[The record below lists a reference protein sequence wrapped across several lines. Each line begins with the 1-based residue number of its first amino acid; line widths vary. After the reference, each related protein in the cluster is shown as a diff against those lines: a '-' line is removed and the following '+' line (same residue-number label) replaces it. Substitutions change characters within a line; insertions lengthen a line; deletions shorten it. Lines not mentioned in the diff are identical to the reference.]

1 MTCSPLRVPPALQNS
16 VGDSVLY
23 RAGQAYM
30 ARRDYTPTAL
40 LDQLDTRRADVF
52 PEPNYYLFDLRVRH
66 RKPTITIHAR
76 LFSPANCFFCVCAQ
90 ANPSEDDAGACV
102 DRATVDNAEAAASCT
117 NLWTLATAAVASPQS
132 VRNTSYAALAA
143 TARTELLQ
151 SWERYDAHPKPRR
164 SRDEMD

>member
-1 MTCSPLRVPPALQNS
+1 MEAHRRGSLELLTPHTFANGLGPMTCSPLRVPPALQNS

-76 LFSPANCFFCVCAQ
+76 LFSPANCFFLRLR
-90 ANPSEDDAGACV
+90 AG
-102 DRATVDNAEAAASCT
+102 E
-117 NLWTLATAAVASPQS
+117 PI
-132 VRNTSYAALAA
+132 
-143 TARTELLQ
+143 
-151 SWERYDAHPKPRR
+151 RR
-164 SRDEMD
+164 RRGCLR